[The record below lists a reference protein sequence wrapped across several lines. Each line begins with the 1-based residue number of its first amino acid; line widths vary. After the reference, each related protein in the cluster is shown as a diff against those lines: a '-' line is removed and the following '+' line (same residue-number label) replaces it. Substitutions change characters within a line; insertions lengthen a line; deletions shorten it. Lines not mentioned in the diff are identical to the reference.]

1 MSMLDPDSLGM
12 DGDELDALVEVA
24 RTGDQQ
30 AFLAL
35 AEAVQPTI
43 RATLAACAIHRSLV
57 DELVHE
63 TLISAWKNLEQYQGR
78 IGGGFPAWVRTIA
91 RNHLRK
97 TLRGRRQTQVLD
109 RLEAVVIDHQ
119 LDRLEQED
127 EAREHESRLL
137 RLRHCLARLSEPV
150 RRLVEG
156 HHLRGESVADLAEAA
171 NRSANWVAVA
181 LFRARK
187 ALAGCM
193 GQEVGHGS

>member
-1 MSMLDPDSLGM
+1 M
-12 DGDELDALVEVA
+12 DTDDLDALVDTA

-30 AFLAL
+30 AFLTL

-43 RATLAACAIHRSLV
+43 RATLAACAIHPALV

-63 TLISAWKNLEQYQGR
+63 TLISAWKSLDQYQGR
-78 IGGGFPAWVRTIA
+78 IGGGFPAWVRTIS

-97 TLRGRRQTQVLD
+97 ALRGRQRSQSLD
-109 RLEAVVIDHQ
+109 RIDAVVIDHQ

-127 EAREHESRLL
+127 EAREQERRLL
-137 RLRHCLARLSEPV
+137 RLRQCLARLAEPV

-156 HHLRGESVADLAEAA
+156 HHLRGESVADLATAA
-171 NRSANWVAVA
+171 NRTANWVAVA
-181 LFRARK
+181 LYRARK

-193 GQEVGHGS
+193 RQEVADGR

>member
-1 MSMLDPDSLGM
+1 MDPD
-12 DGDELDALVEVA
+12 DVEALVEAA
-24 RTGDQQ
+24 RDGDQQ
-30 AFLAL
+30 AFLTL

-43 RATLAACAIHRSLV
+43 RATLAACAIHPALV

-63 TLISAWKNLEQYQGR
+63 TLISAWKHLGQYQGR
-78 IGGGFPAWVRTIA
+78 TGGGFPAWVRTIA

-97 TLRGRRQTQVLD
+97 SLRGRRQGQALD
-109 RLEAVVIDHQ
+109 HIEAVVIDHQ
-119 LDRLEQED
+119 LDRLEHED
-127 EAREHESRLL
+127 EAREHERSLL

-171 NRSANWVAVA
+171 NRTANWVAVA

-193 GQEVGHGS
+193 SQEVSHGS